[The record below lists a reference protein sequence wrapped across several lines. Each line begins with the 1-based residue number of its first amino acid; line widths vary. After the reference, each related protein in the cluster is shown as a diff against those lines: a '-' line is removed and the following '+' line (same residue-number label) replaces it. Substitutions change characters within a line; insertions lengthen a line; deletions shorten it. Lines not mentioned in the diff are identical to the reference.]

1 MMYGP
6 WREMTKE
13 RDTKMCGN
21 KYVEEKLNMYSH
33 ILNKLV
39 YHILQKL

>member
-6 WREMTKE
+6 WREMTKK

-21 KYVEEKLNMYSH
+21 KYVEERLNMYSH
-33 ILNKLV
+33 I
-39 YHILQKL
+39 